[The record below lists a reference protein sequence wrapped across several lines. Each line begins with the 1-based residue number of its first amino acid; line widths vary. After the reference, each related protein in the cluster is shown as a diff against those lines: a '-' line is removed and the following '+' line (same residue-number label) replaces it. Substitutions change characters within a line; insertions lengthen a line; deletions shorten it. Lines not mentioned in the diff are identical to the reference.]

1 MNRRHN
7 AFLSVRA
14 EIGSVASGLGRQ
26 IVRALLVWRSAMG
39 LAHPAYGAGKR
50 EL

>member
-14 EIGSVASGLGRQ
+14 EIVSVASGPDRQ
-26 IVRALLVWRSAMG
+26 IIRALPVWRSAMG
-39 LAHPAYGAGKR
+39 PAHPAYGPAER